1 LHKVPALAVDVIWC
15 YNMLEHV
22 MSAHEEYSIP
32 GRRSEGV
39 ELPASMRDSM
49 VLMDL
54 EQSTT
59 RIPKEHWINIP
70 NVSSGSDKE
79 NVPNPS
85 SCPVKCSM
93 TASTSKPAKCTRLV
107 LHQPTASL
115 A

>member
-1 LHKVPALAVDVIWC
+1 VPALAVDAIWR
-15 YNMLEHV
+15 YNMMEHIV
-22 MSAHEEYSIP
+22 SVHEEYSVP

-39 ELPASMRDSM
+39 ELPVSMRDSM
-49 VLMDL
+49 VLTDL
-54 EQSTT
+54 EQSTA
-59 RIPKEHWINIP
+59 RIPKERWINIP

-85 SCPVKCSM
+85 SRPIKRSM
-93 TASTSKPAKCTRLV
+93 TASTSKPVKRTRLV